1 MPLLLLDL
9 DNTLIDRAG
18 AVGRWARKFAAAHGR
33 DAADA
38 EWLVAADRDGLEP
51 RDRFAGMIAERFG
64 LGAQDEV
71 AIVAELRG
79 GLVSELAA
87 DDAVTRAL
95 RGARAA
101 GWTPFV
107 VTNGTVAQ
115 QERKLRHT
123 GLDREVGRLGHLGRG
138 GPAQAGPGD
147 LPPRGRDGRAAAQ
160 RGVDDQRF
168 RAGRHR
174 GRPLRGA
181 AERVAAPRP
190 PVAAQL
196 GRARSGGR
204 QLSARRRYRPRQLT
218 GCGSRRSGRDGR
230 TRRSS
235 PRRAAQASAGRRSS
249 RARAPGGCAIEPAR
263 PGTPDRRAGGR
274 SRLVLRLSAWP
285 VPRSETCCKSLQIK
299 CCLSRSSDCILSEYS
314 ASI

>member
-1 MPLLLLDL
+1 VAVPLLLLDL

-95 RGARAA
+95 RRAWAA

-123 GLDREVGRLGHLGRG
+123 GLDREVAGWVISEGAGLRKPDPAIFRL
-138 GPAQAGPGD
+138 AAETAGQPLSGAWMIGD
-147 LPPRGRDGRAAAQ
+147 SALADIEGARSAGLPN
-160 RGVDDQRF
+160 VWL
-168 RAGRHR
+168 HR
-174 GRPLRGA
+174 GRRWPLSSVEPGQ
-181 AERVAAPRP
+181 VADSFPHA
-190 PVAAQL
+190 VDIVL
-196 GRARSGGR
+196 GS
-204 QLSARRRYRPRQLT
+204 
-218 GCGSRRSGRDGR
+218 
-230 TRRSS
+230 
-235 PRRAAQASAGRRSS
+235 
-249 RARAPGGCAIEPAR
+249 
-263 PGTPDRRAGGR
+263 
-274 SRLVLRLSAWP
+274 
-285 VPRSETCCKSLQIK
+285 
-299 CCLSRSSDCILSEYS
+299 
-314 ASI
+314 